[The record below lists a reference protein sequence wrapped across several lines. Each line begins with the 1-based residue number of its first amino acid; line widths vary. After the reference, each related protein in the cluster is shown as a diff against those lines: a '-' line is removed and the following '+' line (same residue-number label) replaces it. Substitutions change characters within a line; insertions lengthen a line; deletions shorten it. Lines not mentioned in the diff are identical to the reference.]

1 LPQDSPCSIHNSP
14 FDYAA
19 KAELIVPAMTSD
31 PGNQELHNHELY
43 QYLLKMLPDERACLV
58 LFSSWKQM
66 RYVIEQMPDKMV
78 NDFLI
83 QGELAKHEI
92 LRQHRDRID
101 NGQPSIIF
109 GLASFAEGVDLPG
122 DYLTH
127 VVITKLPFS
136 VPDDPVDATYT
147 EWIESQGGN
156 AFQDWVIPMAS
167 MRLTQ
172 ATGRLLRTETDHG
185 KITLLDR
192 RCITR
197 RYGKQLLAALPPYRR
212 NFS

>member
-1 LPQDSPCSIHNSP
+1 
-14 FDYAA
+14 
-19 KAELIVPAMTSD
+19 
-31 PGNQELHNHELY
+31 
-43 QYLLKMLPDERACLV
+43 
-58 LFSSWKQM
+58 
-66 RYVIEQMPDKMV
+66 MPDSIESSILV
-78 NDFLI
+78 

-92 LRQHRDRID
+92 LRQHRERVDK
-101 NGQPSIIF
+101 GLSSIIF

-122 DYLTH
+122 KYLTH
-127 VVITKLPFS
+127 VIISKLPFS

-147 EWIESQGGN
+147 EWIESQGRN
-156 AFQDWVIPMAS
+156 AFEDWVIPMTS

-172 ATGRLLRTETDHG
+172 ATGRLLRTEQDKG